1 MNITFL
7 TSGHFPYDDRI
18 YYHMAITLAGSG
30 HNVLIISSKADT
42 IDKNG
47 NISIN
52 SFNGEN
58 LSKLEKIN
66 AFRKRLEP
74 FNPDISIC
82 SEPLPII
89 AAKQYRKRAGK
100 KIKIIYDITEWYPAA
115 RFLNE
120 YHSMGRWFGFL
131 KLLFLNVYASMSV
144 DAFIFGE
151 RYKSVPYRFVFPFT
165 PHIFIS
171 YYPDLKYVDHK
182 DALFSNK
189 TLRLSYSGEISIAK
203 GFGSFMKVAD
213 DLSALYPDLAI
224 EVKLVAWHES
234 DKDREECEFLI
245 NNVRRNISVSFP
257 GRQKFIDF
265 TGSIN
270 DTDIFLDL
278 RKVNFENNFSL
289 PIKLFYYSALGRP
302 VIISD
307 LKAVRRD
314 VEIRKFGFVV
324 KPEDTGEIIK
334 ILTGY
339 LKNRGLYLEHCN
351 NARRL
356 AEKEYNWGK
365 VTPEFLSFIE
375 SARV

>member
-1 MNITFL
+1 MKIVFL

-42 IDKNG
+42 IDKDG

-52 SFNGEN
+52 SFNGQN
-58 LSKLEKIN
+58 LSKREKI
-66 AFRKRLEP
+66 ASFRERLDT

-115 RFLNE
+115 RFLKE
-120 YHSMGRWFGFL
+120 YYSMGRWFGFL
-131 KLLFLNVYASMSV
+131 KLMFLNVYACLSV

-151 RYKSVPYRFVFPFT
+151 RYKSRPYRFMFPFT
-165 PHIFIS
+165 PQILLS
-171 YYPDLKYVDHK
+171 YYPDLKYIDPK
-182 DALFSNK
+182 DPAFSDK
-189 TLRLSYSGEISIAK
+189 ILRLSYSGEISIEK
-203 GFGSFMKVAD
+203 GFGSFMRVAD
-213 DLSALYPDLAI
+213 GLSALYPNLAI
-224 EVKLVAWHES
+224 EVKMVAWYVS
-234 DKDREECEFLI
+234 DKDREECEPLI
-245 NNVRRNISVSFP
+245 NNAKGNITISFP
-257 GRQKFIDF
+257 GKQIFTDF
-265 TGSIN
+265 TSRIN

-278 RKVNFENNFSL
+278 RKADFENNYSL
-289 PIKLFYYSALGRP
+289 PIKLFYYAALGRP

-314 VEIRKFGFVV
+314 AEIEKFGFVV
-324 KPEDTGEIIK
+324 NPKDTGEIIK

-339 LKNRGLYLEHCN
+339 FNNPGLYMEHCI

-356 AEKEYNWGK
+356 SDEKYNWGK
-365 VTPEFLSFIE
+365 VSPEFLSFIE
-375 SARV
+375 SV